1 MSKPIVLE
9 DARKLVIDAKA
20 RFDREG
26 TLESRKAHDDAV
38 DDLLA
43 ATAQRSIVTTDK
55 VKKTSAD
62 LHDEGESLWVA
73 AGFLES
79 ADPAN
84 KSFRQS
90 ARFLRG
96 ASEAYDRAS
105 KQLDHLAGDPP
116 F

>member
-1 MSKPIVLE
+1 MSKQIGLDE
-9 DARKLVIDAKA
+9 ARKLVIDTKA
-20 RFDREG
+20 RHERDG

-38 DDLLA
+38 NDLVA

-55 VKKTSAD
+55 VKKASAD
-62 LHDEGESLWVA
+62 LHDEANALWVA

-79 ADPAN
+79 ADNDN
-84 KSFRQS
+84 KAFRHS

-96 ASEAYDRAS
+96 ASEAYERAS
-105 KQLDHLAGDPP
+105 KQLDYLAGEPP